1 MKITHF
7 LFALA
12 AISLTAC
19 STTNRTHHG
28 SAKTAPETVLVT
40 YYVQSG
46 KEAEFQAVLSRAWQ
60 IYRTEHLVYAKPHII
75 VRDTEGGDKVR
86 FVEIFT
92 WVNHAALEHAPDS
105 MKTIWQQEHSL
116 CEARSGHS
124 GIEGGEVEIII
135 GRWPSNARWP

>member
-1 MKITHF
+1 MKIAHF

-12 AISLTAC
+12 AVSLTAC

-60 IYRTEHLVYAKPHII
+60 IYRTEHLVYAEPHII
-75 VRDTEGGDKVR
+75 VRDTAGGATVR

-92 WVNHAALEHAPDS
+92 WINHAALEQAPDS
-105 MKTIWQQEHSL
+105 VKTIWKQEHLL
-116 CEARSGHS
+116 CETRSGHT
-124 GIEGGEVEIII
+124 GIEGGEVEILT
-135 GRWPSNARWP
+135 GRWPGGARWP